1 MSLPAPQERRL
12 REIERELE
20 TDATLTALAR
30 QLGDGSQSRRLAIPL
45 PRLGWVLAGLLSLV
59 GAVVLAGGIASA
71 SRAGLILG
79 IAFAVLFQG
88 PLLSLTV
95 ARWQVRR
102 RRGKR

>member
-20 TDATLTALAR
+20 ADATLTALAR
-30 QLGDGSQSRRLAIPL
+30 QLGDRPRPRRLAVPM
-45 PRLGWVLAGLLSLV
+45 PRLGWVLGALLAGV
-59 GAVVLAGGIASA
+59 GLVVLAGGIASA

-88 PLLSLTV
+88 PLMTLIV
-95 ARWQVRR
+95 ARWQHRR
-102 RRGKR
+102 RRGKH